1 MRIKKIELCN
11 FGSYA
16 GVCEFDLQANK
27 KGNIVLIGG
36 KNGAGKTTLFSG
48 IKLCLYGNKAAG
60 FENINA
66 HYRKEVKKYINDV
79 SRFDISSKCYVK
91 LDMLF
96 SNGQEDDVYVITRGW
111 NNSSDSLD
119 EFEELIVEKNGTLL
133 NSEELADFDNY
144 VMNIIPPELFEL
156 FFFDGE
162 QIADYFLGENGNER
176 VKNAFMIL
184 CGYDTFDIMQKNFK
198 RLAFGKKVT
207 EGYDINYIEVKQ
219 QVGQAEKEYD
229 DSIIE
234 LKNIKAE
241 IDYASGEIKDLDKKY
256 KLSGGVTYDEW
267 SEKLLQIKEE
277 ERIREEKN
285 LQLKKMA
292 NEVVPYIIVKE
303 LLEKLSVQLLKE
315 HDKQQHEL

>member
-144 VMNIIPPELFEL
+144 VMNIIPPEL
-156 FFFDGE
+156 
-162 QIADYFLGENGNER
+162 
-176 VKNAFMIL
+176 
-184 CGYDTFDIMQKNFK
+184 
-198 RLAFGKKVT
+198 
-207 EGYDINYIEVKQ
+207 
-219 QVGQAEKEYD
+219 
-229 DSIIE
+229 
-234 LKNIKAE
+234 
-241 IDYASGEIKDLDKKY
+241 
-256 KLSGGVTYDEW
+256 
-267 SEKLLQIKEE
+267 
-277 ERIREEKN
+277 
-285 LQLKKMA
+285 
-292 NEVVPYIIVKE
+292 
-303 LLEKLSVQLLKE
+303 
-315 HDKQQHEL
+315 

>member
-1 MRIKKIELCN
+1 
-11 FGSYA
+11 
-16 GVCEFDLQANK
+16 
-27 KGNIVLIGG
+27 
-36 KNGAGKTTLFSG
+36 
-48 IKLCLYGNKAAG
+48 
-60 FENINA
+60 
-66 HYRKEVKKYINDV
+66 
-79 SRFDISSKCYVK
+79 
-91 LDMLF
+91 
-96 SNGQEDDVYVITRGW
+96 
-111 NNSSDSLD
+111 
-119 EFEELIVEKNGTLL
+119 
-133 NSEELADFDNY
+133 
-144 VMNIIPPELFEL
+144 
-156 FFFDGE
+156 
-162 QIADYFLGENGNER
+162 
-176 VKNAFMIL
+176 MIL

-219 QVGQAEKEYD
+219 QVEQAEKEYD

-315 HDKQQHEL
+315 HDKQQHELLQESLKSILPGLCIRYAAG